1 MQLTR
6 PRRYREAEFSEA
18 PDVTRSMHN
27 VVNDLRLDHL
37 FVVCPGPES
46 YPVHERISVQ
56 SLFDL
61 SDLVGRMDEALR

>member
-1 MQLTR
+1 
-6 PRRYREAEFSEA
+6 
-18 PDVTRSMHN
+18 MHN

-61 SDLVGRMDEALR
+61 SDLVGRMDGALR